1 MISIREM
8 TAADEGA
15 VMEMVDRFYHSPA
28 VEHEVDPAVL
38 RRSFQAAVDP
48 AEPLI
53 QGLVLEEDGRPV
65 GYHYMCIGY
74 SAEVGG
80 RYLLLDELYL
90 APDCRGKGYGEQ
102 VIRWAMEQH
111 PECARY
117 RLESLGRTGPPG
129 CTSGWASAIWTTS
142 RWSLTGK
149 KECLV

>member
-1 MISIREM
+1 MRWTWPFS
-8 TAADEGA
+8 AGP
-15 VMEMVDRFYHSPA
+15 F
-28 VEHEVDPAVL
+28 
-38 RRSFQAAVDP
+38 RRRWTRPS
-48 AEPLI
+48 PLI

-90 APDCRGKGYGEQ
+90 APECRGKGYGEQ

-117 RLESLGRTGPPG
+117 RLEVTGENRAARLYERMG
-129 CTSGWASAIWTTS
+129 FRYLDYKQMVID
-142 RWSLTGK
+142 R
-149 KECLV
+149 

>member
-8 TAADEGA
+8 TTADEGA

-28 VEHEVDPAVL
+28 VEHEVDLAVL

-90 APDCRGKGYGEQ
+90 APECRGKGSTLSAPATAW
-102 VIRWAMEQH
+102 RS
-111 PECARY
+111 P
-117 RLESLGRTGPPG
+117 GRTGPPG
-129 CTSGWASAIWTTS
+129 CMSGWASAIWTTS

>member
-48 AEPLI
+48 
-53 QGLVLEEDGRPV
+53 EDGRPV

-90 APDCRGKGYGEQ
+90 APECRGKGYGEQ

-117 RLESLGRTGPPG
+117 RLEVTGENRAARLYERMG
-129 CTSGWASAIWTTS
+129 FRYLDYKQMVID
-142 RWSLTGK
+142 R
-149 KECLV
+149 

>member
-8 TAADEGA
+8 TTADEGA

-65 GYHYMCIGY
+65 GATCCWMSSTWLP
-74 SAEVGG
+74 SAG
-80 RYLLLDELYL
+80 
-90 APDCRGKGYGEQ
+90 
-102 VIRWAMEQH
+102 
-111 PECARY
+111 ARA
-117 RLESLGRTGPPG
+117 T
-129 CTSGWASAIWTTS
+129 AS
-142 RWSLTGK
+142 R
-149 KECLV
+149 

>member
-28 VEHEVDPAVL
+28 VEHE
-38 RRSFQAAVDP
+38 VDP

-90 APDCRGKGYGEQ
+90 APECRGKGYGEQ

-117 RLESLGRTGPPG
+117 RLEVTGENRMG
-129 CTSGWASAIWTTS
+129 FRYLDYKQMVID
-142 RWSLTGK
+142 R
-149 KECLV
+149 

>member
-53 QGLVLEEDGRPV
+53 QGLVL
-65 GYHYMCIGY
+65 
-74 SAEVGG
+74 
-80 RYLLLDELYL
+80 YL
-90 APDCRGKGYGEQ
+90 AIIVVLCNFAVDLVYSLIDPR
-102 VIRWAMEQH
+102 IR
-111 PECARY
+111 
-117 RLESLGRTGPPG
+117 L
-129 CTSGWASAIWTTS
+129 
-142 RWSLTGK
+142 K
-149 KECLV
+149 

>member
-8 TAADEGA
+8 TAADEGGPSWRWWTGSTTA
-15 VMEMVDRFYHSPA
+15 RRWSMRWTWPFS
-28 VEHEVDPAVL
+28 

-90 APDCRGKGYGEQ
+90 APECRGQGLRRAGD
-102 VIRWAMEQH
+102 
-111 PECARY
+111 P
-117 RLESLGRTGPPG
+117 LGHGAAP
-129 CTSGWASAIWTTS
+129 
-142 RWSLTGK
+142 
-149 KECLV
+149 

>member
-28 VEHEVDPAVL
+28 VEHE
-38 RRSFQAAVDP
+38 VDP

-90 APDCRGKGYGEQ
+90 APECWGKGYGEQ

-117 RLESLGRTGPPG
+117 RLEVTGENRAARLYERMG
-129 CTSGWASAIWTTS
+129 FRYLDYKQMVID
-142 RWSLTGK
+142 R
-149 KECLV
+149 

>member
-53 QGLVLEEDGRPV
+53 QGLVLEEDGGFMARRP
-65 GYHYMCIGY
+65 GEAGRNPGR
-74 SAEVGG
+74 GG
-80 RYLLLDELYL
+80 QGLRRAGDPLGHGA
-90 APDCRGKGYGEQ
+90 AP
-102 VIRWAMEQH
+102 
-111 PECARY
+111 
-117 RLESLGRTGPPG
+117 
-129 CTSGWASAIWTTS
+129 
-142 RWSLTGK
+142 
-149 KECLV
+149 

>member
-65 GYHYMCIGY
+65 G
-74 SAEVGG
+74 G

-90 APDCRGKGYGEQ
+90 APECRGKGYGEQ

-117 RLESLGRTGPPG
+117 RLEVTGENRAARLYERMG
-129 CTSGWASAIWTTS
+129 FRYLDYKQMVID
-142 RWSLTGK
+142 R
-149 KECLV
+149 

>member
-80 RYLLLDELYL
+80 RYLLLEALPGSRVPGQGLRRAGDPLGHGA
-90 APDCRGKGYGEQ
+90 AP
-102 VIRWAMEQH
+102 
-111 PECARY
+111 
-117 RLESLGRTGPPG
+117 
-129 CTSGWASAIWTTS
+129 
-142 RWSLTGK
+142 
-149 KECLV
+149 

>member
-15 VMEMVDRFYHSPA
+15 VMEMVDRFYHSPS

-90 APDCRGKGYGEQ
+90 APECRGKGYGSQ
-102 VIRWAMEQH
+102 VFNQVMAAH
-111 PECARY
+111 PECRRF
-117 RLESLGRTGPPG
+117 RLEVTPANQSAARLYERLGFRFLQYNQMVLD
-129 CTSGWASAIWTTS
+129 A
-142 RWSLTGK
+142 
-149 KECLV
+149 E

>member
-53 QGLVLEEDGRPV
+53 QGLVLVEDGRPAV
-65 GYHYMCIGY
+65 RADG
-74 SAEVGG
+74 
-80 RYLLLDELYL
+80 LPL
-90 APDCRGKGYGEQ
+90 
-102 VIRWAMEQH
+102 
-111 PECARY
+111 
-117 RLESLGRTGPPG
+117 
-129 CTSGWASAIWTTS
+129 SGLQAD
-142 RWSLTGK
+142 GH
-149 KECLV
+149 

>member
-90 APDCRGKGYGEQ
+90 ALSAPATAWRS
-102 VIRWAMEQH
+102 
-111 PECARY
+111 P
-117 RLESLGRTGPPG
+117 GRTGPPG
-129 CTSGWASAIWTTS
+129 CMSGWASAIWTTS

>member
-90 APDCRGKGYGEQ
+90 APECRGKGYGEQ
-102 VIRWAMEQH
+102 VTGENRA
-111 PECARY
+111 ARLY
-117 RLESLGRTGPPG
+117 ERMGFRYLDYKQMVIDR
-129 CTSGWASAIWTTS
+129 
-142 RWSLTGK
+142 
-149 KECLV
+149 

>member
-90 APDCRGKGYGEQ
+90 AP
-102 VIRWAMEQH
+102 
-111 PECARY
+111 ECARY
-117 RLESLGRTGPPG
+117 RLEVTGENRAARLYERMG
-129 CTSGWASAIWTTS
+129 FRYLDYKQMVID
-142 RWSLTGK
+142 R
-149 KECLV
+149 

>member
-28 VEHEVDPAVL
+28 VEHEGDPAVL

-74 SAEVGG
+74 SAEVGCCWMSSTWLPSAG
-80 RYLLLDELYL
+80 
-90 APDCRGKGYGEQ
+90 
-102 VIRWAMEQH
+102 
-111 PECARY
+111 ARA
-117 RLESLGRTGPPG
+117 T
-129 CTSGWASAIWTTS
+129 AS
-142 RWSLTGK
+142 R
-149 KECLV
+149 

>member
-53 QGLVLEEDGRPV
+53 RAW
-65 GYHYMCIGY
+65 CWRKT
-74 SAEVGG
+74 A
-80 RYLLLDELYL
+80 
-90 APDCRGKGYGEQ
+90 A
-102 VIRWAMEQH
+102 RWATII
-111 PECARY
+111 C
-117 RLESLGRTGPPG
+117 
-129 CTSGWASAIWTTS
+129 ASAIPL
-142 RWSLTGK
+142 R
-149 KECLV
+149 

>member
-90 APDCRGKGYGEQ
+90 APECRGKGYGEQ

-117 RLESLGRTGPPG
+117 RL
-129 CTSGWASAIWTTS
+129 
-142 RWSLTGK
+142 
-149 KECLV
+149 

>member
-53 QGLVLEEDGRPV
+53 QGLVLEE
-65 GYHYMCIGY
+65 
-74 SAEVGG
+74 
-80 RYLLLDELYL
+80 L
-90 APDCRGKGYGEQ
+90 APGVTVEEVVSKTEAELIIPEHIGC
-102 VIRWAMEQH
+102 ME
-111 PECARY
+111 
-117 RLESLGRTGPPG
+117 
-129 CTSGWASAIWTTS
+129 
-142 RWSLTGK
+142 
-149 KECLV
+149 

>member
-38 RRSFQAAVDP
+38 RRSFQA
-48 AEPLI
+48 
-53 QGLVLEEDGRPV
+53 PV

-90 APDCRGKGYGEQ
+90 APECRGKGYGEQ

-117 RLESLGRTGPPG
+117 RLEVTGENRAARLYERMG
-129 CTSGWASAIWTTS
+129 FRYLDYKQMVID
-142 RWSLTGK
+142 R
-149 KECLV
+149 

>member
-80 RYLLLDELYL
+80 RYLLLD
-90 APDCRGKGYGEQ
+90 GYGEQ

-117 RLESLGRTGPPG
+117 RLEVTGENRAARLYERMG
-129 CTSGWASAIWTTS
+129 FRYLDYKQMVID
-142 RWSLTGK
+142 R
-149 KECLV
+149 

>member
-15 VMEMVDRFYHSPA
+15 VMEMVDRFYHSPRWSMRWTRPFSA
-28 VEHEVDPAVL
+28 G
-38 RRSFQAAVDP
+38 SFQAAVDP

-80 RYLLLDELYL
+80 RLP
-90 APDCRGKGYGEQ
+90 AAG
-102 VIRWAMEQH
+102 
-111 PECARY
+111 
-117 RLESLGRTGPPG
+117 
-129 CTSGWASAIWTTS
+129 
-142 RWSLTGK
+142 
-149 KECLV
+149 

>member
-28 VEHEVDPAVL
+28 VEHE
-38 RRSFQAAVDP
+38 
-48 AEPLI
+48 I

-90 APDCRGKGYGEQ
+90 APECRGKGYGEQ

-117 RLESLGRTGPPG
+117 RLEVTGENRAARLYERMG
-129 CTSGWASAIWTTS
+129 FRYLDYKQMVID
-142 RWSLTGK
+142 R
-149 KECLV
+149 

>member
-53 QGLVLEEDGRPV
+53 QGLVLEEDGRPPWSSTL
-65 GYHYMCIGY
+65 
-74 SAEVGG
+74 SAPATAW
-80 RYLLLDELYL
+80 RS
-90 APDCRGKGYGEQ
+90 P
-102 VIRWAMEQH
+102 
-111 PECARY
+111 
-117 RLESLGRTGPPG
+117 GRTGPPG

>member
-28 VEHEVDPAVL
+28 VEHE
-38 RRSFQAAVDP
+38 VDP

-90 APDCRGKGYGEQ
+90 APECRGKGYGEQ

-117 RLESLGRTGPPG
+117 RLEVTGENRAARLYERMG
-129 CTSGWASAIWTTS
+129 FRYLDYKQMVID
-142 RWSLTGK
+142 R
-149 KECLV
+149 

>member
-53 QGLVLEEDGRPV
+53 QGLVLEE
-65 GYHYMCIGY
+65 
-74 SAEVGG
+74 
-80 RYLLLDELYL
+80 L
-90 APDCRGKGYGEQ
+90 APGVTVEEVVSKTEAELIIPDEIGC
-102 VIRWAMEQH
+102 ME
-111 PECARY
+111 
-117 RLESLGRTGPPG
+117 
-129 CTSGWASAIWTTS
+129 
-142 RWSLTGK
+142 
-149 KECLV
+149 

>member
-53 QGLVLEEDGRPV
+53 QGLVLEEDGVVQAMTAWFDTQLVLP
-65 GYHYMCIGY
+65 G
-74 SAEVGG
+74 EG
-80 RYLLLDELYL
+80 RFR
-90 APDCRGKGYGEQ
+90 A
-102 VIRWAMEQH
+102 
-111 PECARY
+111 
-117 RLESLGRTGPPG
+117 
-129 CTSGWASAIWTTS
+129 AS
-142 RWSLTGK
+142 R
-149 KECLV
+149 

>member
-80 RYLLLDELYL
+80 
-90 APDCRGKGYGEQ
+90 GYGEQ

-117 RLESLGRTGPPG
+117 RLEVTGENRAARLYERMG
-129 CTSGWASAIWTTS
+129 FRYLDYKQMVID
-142 RWSLTGK
+142 R
-149 KECLV
+149 

>member
-1 MISIREM
+1 MKRSKTYDFHSR
-8 TAADEGA
+8 D
-15 VMEMVDRFYHSPA
+15 DRGGRGGRHGDGGP
-28 VEHEVDPAVL
+28 VL
-38 RRSFQAAVDP
+38 P
-48 AEPLI
+48 EPLI

-90 APDCRGKGYGEQ
+90 APECRGKGYGEQ

-117 RLESLGRTGPPG
+117 RLEVTGENRAARLYERMG
-129 CTSGWASAIWTTS
+129 FRYLDYKQMVID
-142 RWSLTGK
+142 R
-149 KECLV
+149 

>member
-53 QGLVLEEDGRPV
+53 QGLVLGKVADGGAGGGRPP
-65 GYHYMCIGY
+65 
-74 SAEVGG
+74 GG
-80 RYLLLDELYL
+80 LPLY
-90 APDCRGKGYGEQ
+90 
-102 VIRWAMEQH
+102 VH
-111 PECARY
+111 
-117 RLESLGRTGPPG
+117 RLFR
-129 CTSGWASAIWTTS
+129 
-142 RWSLTGK
+142 
-149 KECLV
+149 

>member
-1 MISIREM
+1 MKRSKTYDFHSR
-8 TAADEGA
+8 D
-15 VMEMVDRFYHSPA
+15 DRGGRGGRHG
-28 VEHEVDPAVL
+28 HEVDPAVL

-90 APDCRGKGYGEQ
+90 APECRGKGYGEQ

-117 RLESLGRTGPPG
+117 RLEVTGENRAARLYERMG
-129 CTSGWASAIWTTS
+129 FRYLDYKQMVID
-142 RWSLTGK
+142 R
-149 KECLV
+149 

>member
-1 MISIREM
+1 MDYIVTELC
-8 TAADEGA
+8 
-15 VMEMVDRFYHSPA
+15 
-28 VEHEVDPAVL
+28 VL
-38 RRSFQAAVDP
+38 HYNG
-48 AEPLI
+48 

-90 APDCRGKGYGEQ
+90 APECRGKGYGEQ

-117 RLESLGRTGPPG
+117 RLEVTGENRAARLYERMG
-129 CTSGWASAIWTTS
+129 FRYLDYKQMVID
-142 RWSLTGK
+142 R
-149 KECLV
+149 